1 MFASGGIVG
10 EARQQLIVQFLVPR
24 LWFVPRGTIGLAAT
38 VHWGKG
44 SGPGRGDPAGWS
56 AIKGMAILA
65 VNFGTTGL
73 PLDGFGSQ
81 KIS

>member
-38 VHWGKG
+38 LHWGKAQALD
-44 SGPGRGDPAGWS
+44 SGNPAGWS
-56 AIKGMAILA
+56 AVKGMAILA
-65 VNFGTTGL
+65 VNFWTIGL
-73 PLDGFGSQ
+73 PLDGFGSL
-81 KIS
+81 K

>member
-38 VHWGKG
+38 LHWGKAQALDVEILRVG
-44 SGPGRGDPAGWS
+44 RQLKGWPSLLSISGPPGCRWMGS
-56 AIKGMAILA
+56 
-65 VNFGTTGL
+65 
-73 PLDGFGSQ
+73 GSQ
-81 KIS
+81 KII